1 MINHETHE
9 LHKRGILSLNA
20 HSPFR
25 VFSVF
30 RGLTP
35 LELHV

>member
-9 LHKRGILSLNA
+9 LHERGISSLNA
-20 HSPFR
+20 HSSFC